1 MTREGDGAP
10 ARAPTS
16 QVGVERGVGPVPSA
30 KAFAGIIGITVAV
43 TLAVGFALR
52 LRPESPDESVTS
64 VVRRVDRFV
73 GQRLTLTGRLQEVV
87 SSKSF
92 TLTDGVERILVLD
105 VSVVPA
111 VDNNLDGVLT
121 GERVEVTG
129 VVRVFAIE
137 EAESYVGEL
146 IDERYEAFVGEPVIV
161 ADAITPR

>member
-1 MTREGDGAP
+1 M
-10 ARAPTS
+10 
-16 QVGVERGVGPVPSA
+16 
-30 KAFAGIIGITVAV
+30 
-43 TLAVGFALR
+43 
-52 LRPESPDESVTS
+52 
-64 VVRRVDRFV
+64 
-73 GQRLTLTGRLQEVV
+73 V

-92 TLTDGVERILVLD
+92 TLTDAVERILVLD
-105 VSVVPA
+105 VSIVPA

-129 VVRVFAIE
+129 VVRIFAIE

>member
-1 MTREGDGAP
+1 MCDA
-10 ARAPTS
+10 
-16 QVGVERGVGPVPSA
+16 ERGAGRVPSA
-30 KAFAGIIGITVAV
+30 KAFAGIIGIAVAV

-52 LRPESPDESVTS
+52 LRPESPGERVTS

-73 GQRLTLTGRLQEVV
+73 GQRLTLTGRLEEVV
-87 SSKSF
+87 SAKSF

-111 VDNNLDGVLT
+111 VDTDLDGVLT
-121 GERVEVTG
+121 DERVEVTG
-129 VVRVFAIE
+129 VVRIFAIE

-161 ADAITPR
+161 ADAITPRWRRSEPPARNSTP

>member
-1 MTREGDGAP
+1 MCDA
-10 ARAPTS
+10 
-16 QVGVERGVGPVPSA
+16 ERGVGPVPSA

-43 TLAVGFALR
+43 TLAVAFALR
-52 LRPESPDESVTS
+52 LRPESPGESVTS

-73 GQRLTLTGRLQEVV
+73 GQRLTLTGRLEEVV

-121 GERVEVTG
+121 GERWK
-129 VVRVFAIE
+129 
-137 EAESYVGEL
+137 
-146 IDERYEAFVGEPVIV
+146 
-161 ADAITPR
+161 